1 MACRAGVPSQV
12 NPSPALVIVG
22 VAWPRTAHYAV
33 AGGRGSSDDLLERQ
47 WQVPAAA
54 DPVQR
59 NPATEPVS

>member
-1 MACRAGVPSQV
+1 MACRRRRAVAGE
-12 NPSPALVIVG
+12 PSPALVIVG
-22 VAWPRTAHYAV
+22 VAWRTAHYAV